1 MDLRL
6 CMKIAIVT
14 DWLPVYSGA
23 EHVIHQLCQ
32 LWPNAPVYT
41 TVVNKQ
47 KIGPLAQYNIK
58 ASKLQTLYKIVK
70 KHQLLIMLMP
80 KAMEQL
86 DVQEY
91 ELIVS
96 SSHAVGKGIIPASNA
111 VHVCYCHTPMR
122 YAWEMEEDYLKD
134 YGIPFFLRPIAKK
147 AIAKLR
153 RWDLTTAKRVDHFIA
168 NSTETAGRIKR
179 VYGRESDVLLPP
191 VDDHYFEH
199 PLVPNESKSYYLAIG
214 RLIPYK
220 RFDLLIATANE
231 LKLPLKIA
239 GTGQEEQRL
248 KAMAGPTVEFLGF
261 VPDETLPNLYANATA
276 LLMPQLED
284 AGITPL
290 EAQACG
296 TPVIAYGKGGA
307 LDTISN
313 GITGIFFDAQTVE
326 SISAAINNFSNTAFN
341 AEVIRTHARQFSAT
355 NFKKQL
361 QIIINNAQQAY
372 RKKLD

>member
-1 MDLRL
+1 
-6 CMKIAIVT
+6 MKTAIIT

-32 LWPNAPVYT
+32 IWPKAPLYT

-47 KIGPLAQYNIK
+47 KIGPLAAYEIRT
-58 ASKLQTLYKIVK
+58 SKLQKIYTILK

-86 DVQEY
+86 DVQGY
-91 ELIVS
+91 ELIIS

-134 YGIPFFLRPIAKK
+134 YGIPFLVRPFAKH

-153 RWDLTTAKRVDHFIA
+153 KWDLTTAKRVDHFIA
-168 NSTETAGRIKR
+168 NSTETADRIKR
-179 VYGRESDVLLPP
+179 IYGRESDVLLPP

-199 PLVPNESKSYYLAIG
+199 PLVTNTKQSYYLAIG

-220 RFDLLIATANE
+220 CFDLLIETANK
-231 LKLPLKIA
+231 LSLPLKIA
-239 GTGQEEQRL
+239 GIGQEAKKL
-248 KAMAGPTVEFLGF
+248 KAMAGPTVEFLDF
-261 VPDETLPNLYANATA
+261 VPNEDLANLYANATA

-296 TPVIAYGKGGA
+296 TPVIAYGRGGA
-307 LDTISN
+307 LDTVVD
-313 GITGIFFDAQTVE
+313 GTTGLFFAEQTVT
-326 SISAAINNFSNTAFN
+326 SLSAAIDAFKNTDFHAN
-341 AEVIRTHARQFSAT
+341 TIREHATQFSAS
-355 NFKKQL
+355 NFKKRFLEIVQ
-361 QIIINNAQQAY
+361 NAQRTY
-372 RKKLD
+372 GKKIH